1 MEWVAR
7 LNRYLYLEE
16 NQTELAKFRPGAQ
29 FADSVNKCLKI
40 GQSTK
45 EFRAYDY
52 CAAQGGN
59 AQQKRKEGD
68 KAWERKGFTLLLC
81 GRPRGGQGG
90 APARLLHVPLE
101 ESHFKSVI
109 EELRLHKHIVRV
121 LERGSTY
128 MSAAELHPHF
138 ISSSSSPSSRSSAG
152 TAFSKTSSTENSSTS
167 DETATASNAEVVYT
181 AFFQS
186 GMENYTGNLAFT
198 STFFQLKS
206 SSCGI
211 ILGCTDDDMTR
222 VIAMLESC
230 ETAWD
235 HPLLLPSVFAELQRR
250 RLRDLS
256 EKLNNRAIWVL
267 EDLKDDIEKLSK
279 MPDDLAVENSL
290 KWASNLGKVQNDSN
304 LIGEDL
310 VAASRQLERWTSHA
324 KALLTKDEES
334 NKNRQHDTR
343 RFTERFQEIGLD
355 FQDLIASCRVNVSE
369 AALTAEGVSTQNSC
383 PRPIPQVKAFCANL
397 RAVLRYHPSADA
409 AAQFR
414 NDLARRHARSNA
426 SQTKQASL
434 QTQASTIIAFA
445 AMLYLPIS
453 TMASIFAMPVFD
465 FKAAWRNLLNEPA
478 ITSDSSDETKT
489 IPSTT
494 ESAAAATTRPT
505 VDPLAAASPVVSVY
519 LWYYLAST
527 VALMLLTFET
537 WYWHSHPNRP
547 WRQRTLS
554 SVFVIRVSQGVG
566 KIVKTL
572 WRLMPGGSSRKN
584 KTKQPV
590 LPTAQ
595 PPPTALSMTSVT
607 PRAASLVKNSGQPN
621 IVTKGSGSAL
631 SGTAPSVVQLEEPG
645 QPQVKMGTQA
655 PTPTNVLPS
664 NGGAAATALS
674 PQAAAKPV

>member
-45 EFRAYDY
+45 EGPPNPETQGNAPVVPQ
-52 CAAQGGN
+52 ASVGGN

-383 PRPIPQVKAFCANL
+383 PRPIPQVKAFF
-397 RAVLRYHPSADA
+397 S
-409 AAQFR
+409 
-414 NDLARRHARSNA
+414 
-426 SQTKQASL
+426 K
-434 QTQASTIIAFA
+434 
-445 AMLYLPIS
+445 
-453 TMASIFAMPVFD
+453 
-465 FKAAWRNLLNEPA
+465 
-478 ITSDSSDETKT
+478 
-489 IPSTT
+489 
-494 ESAAAATTRPT
+494 
-505 VDPLAAASPVVSVY
+505 
-519 LWYYLAST
+519 
-527 VALMLLTFET
+527 
-537 WYWHSHPNRP
+537 
-547 WRQRTLS
+547 
-554 SVFVIRVSQGVG
+554 
-566 KIVKTL
+566 
-572 WRLMPGGSSRKN
+572 
-584 KTKQPV
+584 
-590 LPTAQ
+590 
-595 PPPTALSMTSVT
+595 
-607 PRAASLVKNSGQPN
+607 
-621 IVTKGSGSAL
+621 
-631 SGTAPSVVQLEEPG
+631 
-645 QPQVKMGTQA
+645 
-655 PTPTNVLPS
+655 
-664 NGGAAATALS
+664 
-674 PQAAAKPV
+674 

>member
-1 MEWVAR
+1 MPQVTMEWVAR
-7 LNRYLYLEE
+7 VNRYLYLEE

-29 FADSVNKCLKI
+29 FADNVSKCLKVE
-40 GQSTK
+40 QMTK
-45 EFRAYDY
+45 E
-52 CAAQGGN
+52 GGN
-59 AQQKRKEGD
+59 AAQNQEEDD
-68 KAWERKGFTLLLC
+68 KAWERRGFTLL
-81 GRPRGGQGG
+81 PKGGQGG

-101 ESHFKSVI
+101 ESHFKSAV
-109 EELRLHKHIVRV
+109 EDLRLHKHIVRV

-128 MSAAELHPHF
+128 MSAAELHQHF
-138 ISSSSSPSSRSSAG
+138 VSSSSPPLSESSAG
-152 TAFSKTSSTENSSTS
+152 TTTSKTSSTKNSTTS
-167 DETATASNAEVVYT
+167 DKTTNASDAEVVYT

-222 VIAMLESC
+222 ANAMLKSC

-235 HPLLLPSVFAELQRR
+235 HPLLLPSIFAELQRR

-267 EDLKDDIEKLSK
+267 EELKDDIEKLSK

-290 KWASNLGKVQNDSN
+290 KWASDLGKVQNDSN

-310 VAASRQLERWTSHA
+310 VSASRQLERWTSHA
-324 KALLTKDEES
+324 KALLMEDEES
-334 NKNRQHDTR
+334 NKNRLHDTR

-369 AALTAEGVSTQNSC
+369 AALTAEGFQ
-383 PRPIPQVKAFCANL
+383 
-397 RAVLRYHPSADA
+397 
-409 AAQFR
+409 
-414 NDLARRHARSNA
+414 NDLARRHARSNS
-426 SQTKQASL
+426 SQAKQASL

-465 FKAAWRNLLNEPA
+465 FKAAWRNLLNQPA
-478 ITSDSSDETKT
+478 MPSDSSDEPRP

-505 VDPLAAASPVVSVY
+505 SQPLAAASPVVSVY

-537 WYWHSHPNRP
+537 WYWHSHSNRP

-554 SVFVIRVSQGVG
+554 FVLVIRVSQGVG
-566 KIVKTL
+566 KVVKTL
-572 WRLMPGGSSRKN
+572 WRHRPGGSSRKN

-590 LPTAQ
+590 LPTTQ
-595 PPPTALSMTSVT
+595 PPATVLSMSSAT
-607 PRAASLVKNSGQPN
+607 PQAASIGKGSCQPN
-621 IVTKGSGSAL
+621 VATKGSGSAL
-631 SGTAPSVVQLEEPG
+631 LGTAPSVVQLEEPS
-645 QPQVKMGTQA
+645 QPQAKMGTQT
-655 PTPTNVLPS
+655 PTPANVLPS
-664 NGGAAATALS
+664 GGGAAATALS
-674 PQAAAKPV
+674 PQAAATPV